1 MPAPQSKKAEAV
13 SAESD
18 ASEQGDVSSG
28 TNNDLPDPDG
38 AASTA
43 GVTPTSDARKALS
56 RHKGK
61 LAVGAAAML
70 GLAAFYHWRE
80 GKLARDDKDEFERLQ
95 RLKAALDDEK

>member
-1 MPAPQSKKAEAV
+1 MQSGINAAMPAPDSTTTATTTTATT
-13 SAESD
+13 D
-18 ASEQGDVSSG
+18 AF
-28 TNNDLPDPDG
+28 T
-38 AASTA
+38 T
-43 GVTPTSDARKALS
+43 LS

-80 GKLARDDKDEFERLQ
+80 GKLAKDDKEEFARLQ